1 MSTSVDNKPSLAK
14 PPVAPS
20 TASSASSAA
29 GDYADKAA
37 ILAMTSG
44 TGASEAQMVSDQLK
58 GAGQELRAM
67 GVALKKLTEARD
79 QAKALFAAANSRL
92 AGLSA
97 VPVDPKAS
105 KSTQDAHATQLSSA
119 QQQVAATNKVLSDIE
134 QQVTDMTGKM
144 SQQSEAIASLTAK
157 LPGAHARDTA
167 KADAAQSREQGRH
180 EARAHHASAADPA
193 QSQTRATQ
201 HAQWKHKFTPSVD
214 PAPDTAISGHQEPER
229 GTRKL

>member
-1 MSTSVDNKPSLAK
+1 MGTSVDNKPSPAK
-14 PPVAPS
+14 PPVTPS
-20 TASSASSAA
+20 SASSASSAA
-29 GDYADKAA
+29 SDSADKAA
-37 ILAMTSG
+37 ISAMTSG

-67 GVALKKLTEARD
+67 GDALKKLTAARD
-79 QAKALFAAANSRL
+79 QAKALFDAANSRL

-105 KSTQDAHATQLSSA
+105 KSTQDAHAAQLSSA

-144 SQQSEAIASLTAK
+144 SKQSEAIASLTAK
-157 LPGAHARDTA
+157 LPGARARDTA
-167 KADAAQSREQGRH
+167 KADAAQSRERSSH
-180 EARAHHASAADPA
+180 EARSHHASGADPA
-193 QSQTRATQ
+193 QSQARATQ

-214 PAPDTAISGHQEPER
+214 PAPDTAISGQQEPER
-229 GTRKL
+229 GTRKI